1 MNLSATTP
9 IKYSQGRLL
18 QNDVKQKPTQ
28 DAATD
33 DGCCTLHFC
42 LGIVNTRVYNIADNL
57 GNFGIFFT
65 SQLAA
70 YCASASV
77 VLVPEHNSDS
87 NSQSSGKQRS
97 GSRMGKYRKVCPLGN
112 HAV

>member
-1 MNLSATTP
+1 MVLSIPAF
-9 IKYSQGRLL
+9 IISLIISAIL
-18 QNDVKQKPTQ
+18 VS
-28 DAATD
+28 
-33 DGCCTLHFC
+33 
-42 LGIVNTRVYNIADNL
+42 
-57 GNFGIFFT
+57 FFT

-77 VLVPEHNSDS
+77 VLVPEHDSDS

>member
-1 MNLSATTP
+1 MIIIASIAMSVAMSALEKDIINTTV
-9 IKYSQGRLL
+9 IISAIL
-18 QNDVKQKPTQ
+18 VS
-28 DAATD
+28 
-33 DGCCTLHFC
+33 
-42 LGIVNTRVYNIADNL
+42 
-57 GNFGIFFT
+57 FFT

>member
-1 MNLSATTP
+1 MIDLHLSAFAP
-9 IKYSQGRLL
+9 RWRFLYAVRI
-18 QNDVKQKPTQ
+18 
-28 DAATD
+28 DAYIISLIISAI
-33 DGCCTLHFC
+33 L
-42 LGIVNTRVYNIADNL
+42 VS
-57 GNFGIFFT
+57 FFT

-77 VLVPEHNSDS
+77 VLVPEHDSDS

>member
-1 MNLSATTP
+1 MFQLCACHSDIPQYNSSETFRNVPLLLSHVCLCAV
-9 IKYSQGRLL
+9 RF
-18 QNDVKQKPTQ
+18 
-28 DAATD
+28 
-33 DGCCTLHFC
+33 DGYIISLIISAI
-42 LGIVNTRVYNIADNL
+42 LVS
-57 GNFGIFFT
+57 FFT

-77 VLVPEHNSDS
+77 VLVPEHDSDS